1 MLTFWVRCALLAV
14 FAFGSAAQNSSSWTE
29 PFPAHRIAGNLYYV
43 GSRGLASYLI
53 TTPEG
58 HILINSSLES
68 SSPLIE
74 ASIGK
79 LGFQLSDVK
88 ILLVSHAH
96 WDHNAGSAAL
106 KERTGAKYM
115 VMEPDVRVTEDGGKS
130 DFFYGESPESL
141 YRPAKVDRI
150 LHDGDQVKLGGS
162 VLTAHLTPGHTKGC
176 TTWTMKVS
184 EGGKTYDAVIVGSP
198 NVNAGFRLVNNAQ
211 YPRIAEDYSRT
222 FEVLR
227 SLRCDIFLGAHGDY
241 YGLERKFRRYPAEG
255 PSVFIDP
262 DGYHAYVAEREKAFR
277 QEWDRQKK

>member
-1 MLTFWVRCALLAV
+1 MLTFSVRCALLTV
-14 FAFGSAAQNSSSWTE
+14 FAFESAAQNASSWTE

-58 HILINSSLES
+58 HILINSSLEGS
-68 SSPLIE
+68 VPLIE
-74 ASIGK
+74 ASITK

-115 VMEPDVRVTEDGGKS
+115 VMEPDVPVTEDGGKS
-130 DFFYGESPESL
+130 DFFYGDSPESL
-141 YRPAKVDRI
+141 YPPTKVDRV
-150 LHDGDQVKLGGS
+150 LYDGDQVKLGGA
-162 VLTAHLTPGHTKGC
+162 VLTAHLTAGHTKGC

-198 NVNAGFRLVNNAQ
+198 NVNAGFRLVNNAK

-222 FEVLR
+222 FEVLK
-227 SLRCDIFLGAHGDY
+227 SLHCDIFLGAHGDY
-241 YGLERKFRRYPAEG
+241 YGLERKFRRYASEG
-255 PSVFIDP
+255 PAVFIDP
-262 DGYHAYVAEREKAFR
+262 EGYRAYVAERENAFR

>member
-1 MLTFWVRCALLAV
+1 MLTFSVRCALLAV

>member
-1 MLTFWVRCALLAV
+1 MLTFSVRCALLTLCV
-14 FAFGSAAQNSSSWTE
+14 FESAAQNASNWTE

-58 HILINSSLES
+58 HILINSSLQDS
-68 SSPLIE
+68 LPLIE
-74 ASIGK
+74 ASITK
-79 LGFQLSDVK
+79 LGFRLSDVK

-141 YRPAKVDRI
+141 FRPTKVDRI

-162 VLTAHLTPGHTKGC
+162 VLIAHLTPGHTKGC
-176 TTWTMKVS
+176 TTWTMKVT
-184 EGGKTYDAVIVGSP
+184 EGGKAYDVVIVGSP
-198 NVNAGFRLVNNAQ
+198 NVNAGFQLVNNPK
-211 YPRIAEDYSRT
+211 YPRIAEDYLRT
-222 FEVLR
+222 FQVLK
-227 SLRCDIFLGAHGDY
+227 SLHCDIFLGAHGDY
-241 YGLERKFRRYPAEG
+241 YGLEQKFSRYPAEG
-255 PSVFIDP
+255 SSVFLDA
-262 DGYHAYVAEREKAFR
+262 DGYRAYVAEREKAFLR
-277 QEWDRQKK
+277 EWDRQKR